1 MYALVSTQVLSMF
14 AAIWFMQSAMICALA
29 YFGGWMMVS
38 LAAVVRVCIAGDVD
52 VDIVG
57 FCRISCYCRL
67 PCVCVFVKWSQCQ
80 FVNVF

>member
-29 YFGGWMMVS
+29 FFGGWMKVS
-38 LAAVVRVCIAGDVD
+38 LVAVVCVCFAGDVD

-57 FCRISCYCRL
+57 F
-67 PCVCVFVKWSQCQ
+67 
-80 FVNVF
+80 